1 MLHSTDVCEP
11 LDVQSFVEL
20 RQQWREA
27 RDRSKRLMQDVFDSD
42 RKALVLG
49 DRRMGSTT
57 QISTQAVEDLY
68 NFDSTP
74 GCKGVLVLLA
84 AKTLHRATHML
95 SIAKK
100 ELRARECHLEVNK
113 ATQVSIVLGGVSFLF
128 MAITFDTSVWNMLAK
143 NQDLRI
149 YADECPWLDRVKLID
164 AVKTCTL
171 HEYNIFRGV
180 GAPKNGFGNILAPN
194 IEETS
199 VTFAVVTN
207 TELSYPGAKKKRLV

>member
-11 LDVQSFVEL
+11 LDVQSFAEL

-27 RDRSKRLMQDVFDSD
+27 RDRSKRLMRDVFDSD

-57 QISTQAVEDLY
+57 QISTQAVDDLY

-74 GCKGVLVLLA
+74 GCKSVLVLLA
-84 AKTLHRATHML
+84 AKILYRATHML
-95 SIAKK
+95 SIARN
-100 ELRARECHLEVNK
+100 ELRARGCHLELNQ
-113 ATQVSIVLGGVSFLF
+113 ATRVSIVLGGVSVLF
-128 MAITFDTSVWNMLAK
+128 RAISFSTPVWRVLDE

-207 TELSYPGAKKKRLV
+207 TELSYPGAKKRRLG